1 MSRIMST
8 VQGAASRRDVL
19 KYGGAA
25 AALGLALKTGF
36 GPRIALAADEI
47 VIGGSLPMTG
57 VFAFAGIAG
66 HQGLNDYVEW
76 LNENGGID
84 GRKVRYVM
92 EDTGYKV
99 DVSVAAFKKI
109 TAAHKPQFYFGDS
122 TGFEKAIASELNQL
136 GSTVM
141 SGASF
146 ASELADPQ
154 RYPFHFIA
162 GPSYAEQV
170 GILLEYIKAEASGG
184 AAPKVALVYSDTE
197 FGRDPIAS
205 AKARIKT
212 LGLELVDEI
221 VTKPGS
227 VDVSAEVLK
236 LRRSRPDYVIFHGY
250 VLSPI
255 NEFIVQM
262 KQMGLKTK
270 FMGTYYTMDKLLID
284 QVGEPSD
291 GFMGVMPYN
300 YFDSDASGPN
310 LDAMRAY
317 TKKVA
322 PDVTY
327 RPVPYVASWF
337 TGMIFAEIARR
348 TLAAGG
354 DMSAKAMKAALEG
367 IDGWDTGGIMGLPVS
382 LKGHS
387 VPVGRIYQVKFS
399 EKRYVPASDWIA
411 LT

>member
-1 MSRIMST
+1 MSST
-8 VQGAASRRDVL
+8 MRGLSRRDLL
-19 KYGGAA
+19 KYGGGA
-25 AALGLALKTGF
+25 AALGLALKSGLD
-36 GPRIALAADEI
+36 PRSALAADDI

-66 HQGLNDYVEW
+66 HQGLNDFVEW
-76 LNENGGID
+76 KNANGGVA
-84 GRKVRYVM
+84 GRQLRYVM

-99 DVSVAAFKKI
+99 DVSVVAFKKI
-109 TAAHKPQFYFGDS
+109 TAAHKPPFYFGDS
-122 TGFEKAIASELNQL
+122 TGFEKAIASELVQL
-136 GSTVM
+136 GTTVM

-146 ASELADPQ
+146 ASELADPG
-154 RYPFHFIA
+154 RYPYHFIA

-170 GILLEYIKAEASGG
+170 GILLQYIKNEASGG
-184 AAPKVALVYSDTE
+184 SAPKLALVYSDTE

-205 AKARIKT
+205 AKARAKA
-212 LGLELVDEI
+212 LGIELVDEI

-300 YFDSDASGPN
+300 YYDSDASGAN
-310 LDAMRAY
+310 FEAMRAW
-317 TKKVA
+317 TKQHA

-337 TGMIFAEIARR
+337 TGMLFAEIARR
-348 TLAAGG
+348 VIEGG
-354 DMSAKAMKAALEG
+354 QEMTAKNMKAALES
-367 IDGWDTGGIMGLPVS
+367 IENWDTGGIIGLPIS
-382 LKGHS
+382 MKTHS